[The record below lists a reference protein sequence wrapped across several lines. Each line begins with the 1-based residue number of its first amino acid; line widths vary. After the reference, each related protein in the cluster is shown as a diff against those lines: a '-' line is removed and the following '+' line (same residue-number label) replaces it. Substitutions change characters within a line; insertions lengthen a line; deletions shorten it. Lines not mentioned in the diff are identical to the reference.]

1 MATNVGVV
9 GLGAMGG
16 GIALTLRKAGFA
28 VVGYDLRDDLMAE
41 LEEAGGKPARSPR
54 DVAERSDAVILSLP
68 SAEAFHEVA
77 TGQGGIAESGHD
89 GLVVFDT
96 STLAIADKEAA
107 AGRLRD
113 LGISLL
119 DCTVSGTR
127 ESVLGGRLVLY
138 ASGDRAAY
146 DEVAHVI
153 EGFTQ
158 KHWYLGEFGNA
169 SRMKYVVNMLVCINN
184 AATAEALTFATKMGL
199 DTRQVYDLVSQGFG
213 SSRVWDQRARMAV
226 EGDYLSARGTY
237 NISRKD
243 AKIIGAEA
251 ASALSPALLFSV
263 ALQMHYSGM
272 AQGFGGIDTASL
284 YEVYKLAAGL
294 KSTVDRD

>member
-1 MATNVGVV
+1 MATKVGVV

-28 VVGYDLRDDLMAE
+28 VVGYDLLEDLMAE
-41 LEEAGGKPARSPR
+41 LEAGGGRLASSPR
-54 DVAERSDAVILSLP
+54 DVADRSDTVILSLP
-68 SAEAFHEVA
+68 SAEAFHAVA
-77 TGQGGIAESGHD
+77 TGQGSIVESGLD

-96 STLAIADKEAA
+96 STLAVADKEAA
-107 AGRLRD
+107 AHRPRD

-119 DCTVSGTR
+119 DCAVSGTR

-138 ASGDRAAY
+138 AIGDRAAY
-146 DEVAHVI
+146 DEIVHVI

-158 KHWYLGEFGNA
+158 KHWYLVAFGNA

-184 AATAEALTFATKMGL
+184 TAMAEALTLAIKMGL
-199 DTRQVYDLVSQGFG
+199 DTKQVYDLVSHSFG
-213 SSRVWDQRARMAV
+213 SSRVWKQRARMAV
-226 EGDYLSARGTY
+226 EGNYLSARGTY

-251 ASALSPALLFSV
+251 AAALSPALLSSV
-263 ALQMHYSGM
+263 ALQMHYSCM

-294 KSTVDRD
+294 ESTIYRD